1 MSDSCWP
8 PDIFLYS
15 EVLWRR
21 GIGHENF
28 CRVVRVR
35 LSTNKPQ
42 DSTLVLQYSYENET
56 TDDAAAV
63 SAFGDCIC
71 GGVLCDGV

>member
-1 MSDSCWP
+1 MSSLAGTFRC
-8 PDIFLYS
+8 S

-28 CRVVRVR
+28 CRVVMVR

-42 DSTLVLQYSYENET
+42 LSTLVLQYPYET
-56 TDDAAAV
+56 TDDAAAI
-63 SAFGDCIC
+63 SAFGDAILWR
-71 GGVLCDGV
+71 GFV